1 MPLKNDLSYFQN
13 VRNLLYTYFT
23 YPKQNKIQVQI
34 SINISILMIL
44 KRYGQLRAKLRN
56 LQQLLSKL
64 VKHWNILPSKLSS
77 DYTILPAS
85 IAKNHDTRTYQI
97 IDFL

>member
-1 MPLKNDLSYFQN
+1 
-13 VRNLLYTYFT
+13 
-23 YPKQNKIQVQI
+23 
-34 SINISILMIL
+34 MIL

-64 VKHWNILPSKLSS
+64 VKNWNILPSKLSS
-77 DYTILPAS
+77 DYTSLPAS
-85 IAKNHDTRTYQI
+85 IAKNHDTRAYQI